1 MKQQFQT
8 PICRK
13 WLIRGALVLIAGL
26 APVGCA
32 TPDGPSLP
40 RRHAISA
47 ANPHAARAGLAMLR
61 AGGSAVDAA
70 IAAQAMLSLVEPQS
84 SGIGGGAFML
94 HYARRTRHI
103 DAYDGRETAPAGA
116 GPELFLGPDKKPLKF
131 YDAVIGGRSV
141 GTPGVLRMLELAHGK
156 HGKLPWKRLF
166 EPAIELA
173 ENGFDISPR
182 LHYFIGRAKGL
193 KRYSAARRYFFTQ
206 DGKPKPVGTRLVNSS
221 YAATLRM
228 IAKQGADGMYRGPLA
243 RKIVEAVQ
251 NAAPNPGSLSLVD
264 LKNYRAVNRKAL
276 CRPYRQW
283 RVCTMPPPTSGGV
296 TTLQILGMLESFDL
310 SALKPGSVRA
320 VHLISEA
327 SRLAYADRAAYIADT
342 DFIAVPVEGL
352 LGRNYLAARAGLIS
366 AASSMGKALPG
377 APGRRADEKP
387 PRRRADE
394 NPPGIKHGEI
404 PPISDAIEFPS
415 TSHLTVV
422 DDDGNTVSMT
432 TSVENIFGSRLMVGG
447 FMLNNQLTDFSFRPE
462 IDGRKVANRVQPGKR
477 PRSSMSPTIVLDGDG
492 KLVLA
497 LGSPGG
503 SRIIGYVARALIAT
517 LDWRLGL
524 ADAFALPNHVNRNGP
539 TELENNT
546 ALKAIAPGLEAL
558 GHEIRLRTLTTGL
571 HGVRATP
578 RGYDAAADPR
588 REGVALGD

>member
-40 RRHAISA
+40 KRHAISA

-70 IAAQAMLSLVEPQS
+70 IAAQAVLSLVEPQS

-94 HYARRTRHI
+94 HYAGRTHHI

-141 GTPGVLRMLELAHGK
+141 GAPGVLRMLELAHGT
-156 HGKLPWKRLF
+156 HGKLPWARLF
-166 EPAIELA
+166 EPAIKLA
-173 ENGFDISPR
+173 ENGFEISPR

-206 DGKPKPVGTRLVNSS
+206 DGKPKAVGTRLVNSS

-251 NAAPNPGSLSLVD
+251 NAAPNPGSLSLAD

-283 RVCTMPPPTSGGV
+283 KICTMPPPTSGGI
-296 TTLQILGMLESFDL
+296 TTLQILGMVETFDL

-342 DFIAVPVEGL
+342 DFVAVPVDGL
-352 LGRNYLAARAGLIS
+352 LRKNYLKTRAGLIS
-366 AASSMGKALPG
+366 AARSMGKALPG
-377 APGRRADEKP
+377 APGRRANTNP
-387 PRRRADE
+387 PGRRADAA
-394 NPPGIKHGEI
+394 

-539 TELENNT
+539 TELEKGT
-546 ALKAIAPGLEAL
+546 ALEAIASGLEAL

-571 HGVRATP
+571 HGMRAT
-578 RGYDAAADPR
+578 RHGYDAAADPR